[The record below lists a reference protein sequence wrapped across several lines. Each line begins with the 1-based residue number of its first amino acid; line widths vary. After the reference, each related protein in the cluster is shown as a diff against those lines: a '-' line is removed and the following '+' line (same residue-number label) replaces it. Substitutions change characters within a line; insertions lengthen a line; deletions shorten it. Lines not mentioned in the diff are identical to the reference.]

1 MGSFLFYVTYS
12 FFVVYLKKVL
22 LLRGDIMNLNNEP
35 SPKLTKK
42 EKVQA
47 FLIALIMLVIMI
59 GLIMMIQWCLP
70 VME

>member
-1 MGSFLFYVTYS
+1 
-12 FFVVYLKKVL
+12 
-22 LLRGDIMNLNNEP
+22 MNPNNEP

>member
-1 MGSFLFYVTYS
+1 MTYS